1 MRKQRLIIWSTVL
14 TAMVAAGLWLSAAE
28 YRLVVREC
36 LSDRTL
42 AQIAI
47 PRDSDFAV
55 RFHHSYDRA
64 FFREHYHM
72 DARGA
77 LTLTRMRFKSAL
89 NGQGFEMGT
98 YRALPDGSAELAD
111 IDRPVKEIVFRLGSP
126 DLANHTLVLPAGEVR
141 LLDHAQAGDLICI
154 TAAAQ
159 PRWRRWFAPS
169 YSAEAQHIEK
179 QATPTTVSLGKRP
192 APAQEPR

>member
-1 MRKQRLIIWSTVL
+1 MHKRRMIIWSAVL
-14 TAMVAAGLWLSAAE
+14 TAMVAAGLWLSAPE
-28 YRLVVREC
+28 YRLMVREC
-36 LSDRTL
+36 LSERTL

-64 FFREHYHM
+64 FFREHYHLE
-72 DARGA
+72 AHGA
-77 LTLTRMRFKSAL
+77 LTLTRMSFKSAL
-89 NGQGFEMGT
+89 NGQGFDLGT
-98 YRALPDGSAELAD
+98 YRSLPDGSAELAD

-169 YSAEAQHIEK
+169 SAAKAQHTEK